1 MKFYKLP
8 VLMLAFFLV
17 FTLKVSYA
25 QYEEVKTDPNLDMDE
40 DQWEAQINELTAK
53 KNELTEK
60 IASIQKET
68 DELMAKSSAKDVE
81 LRNAEDAFWNE
92 VGGKENYGSF
102 KSNLERLE
110 KVCRNKEGSK
120 EDAMKV
126 FESMSSMKMKCHPE
140 FFARFNSLKKCLEG
154 WNNSVPQYTVL
165 KGDYLFI
172 ISARNDVY
180 NNKHMW
186 PIIWEANENGVMD
199 APRGIPKT
207 IRNPHLIYPGQVL
220 KIPAMSE
227 NLKKSSI
234 FERSKGWLDWK
245 KRRKKSKK

>member
-1 MKFYKLP
+1 MNFYKLP
-8 VLMLAFFLV
+8 VIMLAFFLV
-17 FTLKVSYA
+17 FAVKVSYA
-25 QYEEVKTDPNLDMDE
+25 QYEEVKVDPNGDMDN
-40 DQWEAQINELTAK
+40 DQWEAQITDFTAKKNDLTTKIADLQKEIDELTAK
-53 KNELTEK
+53 TT
-60 IASIQKET
+60 SR
-68 DELMAKSSAKDVE
+68 DVD
-81 LRNAEDAFWNE
+81 LRNAEDAFWSE

-120 EDAMKV
+120 EDAMKI
-126 FESMSSMKMKCHPE
+126 FESMSTMKMKCHPE

-154 WNNSVPQYTVL
+154 WNNSVPQYVVL

-172 ISARNDVY
+172 IAARNDVY

-186 PIIWEANENGVMD
+186 PVIWEANENGVIE

-207 IRNPHLIYPGQVL
+207 IKNPHLIYPGQVL

-227 NLKKSSI
+227 SLKKSSI
-234 FERSKGWLDWK
+234 FDRSKGWLDWK
-245 KRRKKSKK
+245 NRRNRKK